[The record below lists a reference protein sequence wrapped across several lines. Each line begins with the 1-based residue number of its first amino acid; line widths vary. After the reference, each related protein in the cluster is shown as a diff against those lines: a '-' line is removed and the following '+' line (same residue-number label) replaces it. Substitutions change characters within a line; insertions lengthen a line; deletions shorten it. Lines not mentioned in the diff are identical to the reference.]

1 MTTPYDPPEP
11 DISEVELMHD
21 TNAAAWRRM
30 IKEIANAEIEFIMEN
45 EAERSVTIV
54 LNNGRKFTVSKI
66 PYAKVK
72 KVHSLGMAFEYLFS
86 KLEAFPMA
94 MEVKEE

>member
-30 IKEIANAEIEFIMEN
+30 IKEIANAEIAIIGEN
-45 EAERSVTIV
+45 DEKREIKIGLNTGRVFTIT
-54 LNNGRKFTVSKI
+54 NIPSKVNI
-66 PYAKVK
+66 
-72 KVHSLGMAFEYLFS
+72 HSLGIAFEYLFV
-86 KLEAFPMA
+86 KLEAFPMT
-94 MEVKEE
+94 MEVKEG